1 MVQTTNILL
10 EAGTNELELVEFYID
25 EEDDYRGH
33 YGVNVAKVVEII
45 RMQPITV
52 MPNMRHPSVLGAFKY
67 RDGRIVPLIDLA
79 KYLNKP
85 DITGEA
91 PKIIVTEF
99 NNVITAFLVSGV
111 TRIHR
116 LSWKDVEPPGP
127 FIQTISAAVTGVVRF
142 EGRTA
147 FVLDMEKIVGDM
159 DEGLSISYTAPEKV
173 HVGQVYNILHADD
186 SYSVRNLVKNLL
198 EKSGGFHVIQTTN
211 GEEAW
216 EFLKKTKQQ
225 CEEENR
231 PLSDFVDGVISDIE
245 MPAVDGLTLCRWI
258 KEDPLLKQLP
268 VALFSSLINEQ
279 LRHKG
284 ESVGADAQFA
294 KPDLS
299 QLSEMM
305 INLMKKKLAN
315 ASNG

>member
-1 MVQTTNILL
+1 MVQTNILL

-25 EEDDYRGH
+25 EGEDYRGH

-85 DITGEA
+85 KIECA
-91 PKIIVTEF
+91 EPKIIVTEF

-116 LSWKDVEPPGP
+116 LSWQEVESPGP
-127 FIQTISAAVTGVVRF
+127 FIQNISAAITGVVKL
-142 EGRTA
+142 EKRTA

-159 DEGLSISYTAPEKV
+159 DPGLSISLSMPDKIESDR
-173 HVGQVYNILHADD
+173 VYNILHADD
-186 SYSVRNLVKNLL
+186 SHSVRNLVKSLL
-198 EKSGGFHVIQTTN
+198 ENSGAFHVIQTIN
-211 GEEAW
+211 GQEAW
-216 EFLKKTKQQ
+216 NFLEDVRDQAEKNDKPVTYY
-225 CEEENR
+225 
-231 PLSDFVDGVISDIE
+231 VDGVISDIE
-245 MPAVDGLTLCRWI
+245 MPCVDGLTLCRWI
-258 KEDPLLKQLP
+258 KEDSKLKVLP
-268 VALFSSLINEQ
+268 VALFSSLITDRLQ
-279 LRHKG
+279 HKG

-294 KPDLS
+294 KPELS
-299 QLSEMM
+299 QLSKMM
-305 INLMKKKLAN
+305 IELIEKRQN
-315 ASNG
+315 S